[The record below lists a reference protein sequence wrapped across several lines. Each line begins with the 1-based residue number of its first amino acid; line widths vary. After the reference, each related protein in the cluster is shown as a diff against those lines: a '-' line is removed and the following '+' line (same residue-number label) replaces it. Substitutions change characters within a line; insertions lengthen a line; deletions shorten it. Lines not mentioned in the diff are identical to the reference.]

1 MVFLSLKHNGN
12 IKVPSNNRKYLA
24 IGLLSLSVVLIIG
37 TLGLQISSA
46 GVWFYL
52 GTILRLIYTVSFTKY
67 AWCLRIRPPPAEPAE
82 ETESILC

>member
-37 TLGLQISSA
+37 TLG
-46 GVWFYL
+46 
-52 GTILRLIYTVSFTKY
+52 TILRLIYTVSFTKY